1 MRKLVQKLRVLLKK
15 ILRYIVK
22 PQEPHANNPT
32 TLLLLSVFERNYD
45 RRKNEEFDLRDFINQ
60 LPIRCIHT
68 NHSAKRMKQALG
80 IAGNLFN
87 DIPLLPEN
95 GVASRTKAD
104 LYLHWGIPRTT
115 TIISQAIQEDI
126 PILFVEGGFINTV
139 AMPSDG
145 SVPLCYRY
153 NTSFLID
160 DIGLYFCSLKPSR
173 LEVMLNSNRLLSEQQ
188 FNRARKLIETIILQ
202 RLTKYNHQA
211 IFNPNLGSAGRT
223 KVLVVDQARHDRSID
238 LGRASSATF
247 EEMLEAAVRENP
259 DADIFIKIHPE
270 QATFGSISAGHYC
283 GIKEQKNIRLI
294 REAINPISLI
304 QCVDK
309 VYVVT
314 SQMGMES
321 LLCGKETHVFG
332 VPFYS
337 HWGLTIDRQEYANR
351 KRTRSIEELFYITYL
366 HYCRYVN
373 PTTKKECEIEDVL
386 DYLIEQRA
394 RYFAKYK
401 VRCEL

>member
-1 MRKLVQKLRVLLKK
+1 MRKLVQKLRILLQR
-15 ILRYIVK
+15 ILRYVARTEE
-22 PQEPHANNPT
+22 PQA

-45 RRKNEEFDLRDFINQ
+45 RRKNDAFDLRDFIKC
-60 LPIRCIHT
+60 LPLRRIHT
-68 NHSAKRMKQALG
+68 NHSVKRMKQALG

-87 DIPLLPEN
+87 DLPLLPEN
-95 GVASRTKAD
+95 GVTSGRKAD
-104 LYLHWGIPRTT
+104 LYLHWGVPRITK
-115 TIISQAIQEDI
+115 IISHAIQQDI
-126 PILFVEGGFINTV
+126 PMLFVEGGLINTI

-173 LEVMLNSNRLLSEQQ
+173 LELMLNSNMFLLERQ
-188 FNRARKLIETIILQ
+188 FNRARKLIETIISQ
-202 RLTKYNHQA
+202 RLTKYNYQA
-211 IFNPNLGSAGRT
+211 IFRPNLGSAGRM
-223 KVLVVDQARHDRSID
+223 KVLVVDQTRQDRSID
-238 LGRASSATF
+238 LGMAGPATF
-247 EEMLEAAVRENP
+247 EEMLTAAVRENP
-259 DADIFIKIHPE
+259 EADIFIKTHPE
-270 QATFGSISAGHYC
+270 QTTFGSIKAGHYC
-283 GIKEQKNIRLI
+283 GLKERNNIRFI

-304 QCVDK
+304 QGVDK

-337 HWGLTIDRQEYANR
+337 HWGLTIDRQKYDHR
-351 KRTRSIEELFYITYL
+351 KRTRSLEELFYITYL

-373 PTTKKECEIEDVL
+373 PATKKECEIEEIL
-386 DYLIEQRA
+386 DYLLEQRT
-394 RYFAKYK
+394 RYFTKYK
-401 VRCEL
+401 IRCEL